1 MGPEDQRQSLS
12 EAENRESVTHLIEN
26 AQEAVG
32 KGLLSMRGE
41 KRDRVLGTLVP
52 LTHNLVQCIGF
63 MQPFIDEATALSKK
77 CIDQL
82 VFTNWPFKA
91 CYEQGAATYVEAT
104 A

>member
-12 EAENRESVTHLIEN
+12 EAENRESVAHLREN

-32 KGLLSMRGE
+32 KGLLSR
-41 KRDRVLGTLVP
+41 R
-52 LTHNLVQCIGF
+52 
-63 MQPFIDEATALSKK
+63 DEATTLSKK

-82 VFTNWPFKA
+82 MFTNRPFKA
-91 CYEQGAATYVEAT
+91 CDEQGATMYVEAT